1 MRARG
6 PDDCTSYRLRVMQR
20 YALVTGLSDEEP
32 ANIELLHEGPQR
44 PLGVGLNLP
53 KHGRNYP
60 YKATSTTLW
69 LRLHSAAAHAGWR
82 CAARGSLKGAMD
94 DRSSIP

>member
-1 MRARG
+1 
-6 PDDCTSYRLRVMQR
+6 MQR

-60 YKATSTTLW
+60 YKSNQHRA
-69 LRLHSAAAHAGWR
+69 LRALDSLSAASPLQVCRCWR
-82 CAARGSLKGAMD
+82 RYD
-94 DRSSIP
+94 

>member
-1 MRARG
+1 
-6 PDDCTSYRLRVMQR
+6 MQR

-32 ANIELLHEGPQR
+32 AIIELLHEGPQR

-60 YKATSTTLW
+60 YKSQQFVL
-69 LRLHSAAAHAGWR
+69 
-82 CAARGSLKGAMD
+82 D
-94 DRSSIP
+94 FP

>member
-1 MRARG
+1 
-6 PDDCTSYRLRVMQR
+6 MQR

-32 ANIELLHEGPQR
+32 AIIELLHEGPQR

-60 YKATSTTLW
+60 YKAMHRML
-69 LRLHSAAAHAGWR
+69 
-82 CAARGSLKGAMD
+82 D
-94 DRSSIP
+94 FPI

>member
-1 MRARG
+1 
-6 PDDCTSYRLRVMQR
+6 LRVMQR

-60 YKATSTTLW
+60 YKAIKVVPGRWPSTG
-69 LRLHSAAAHAGWR
+69 RPYQGAAYGWR
-82 CAARGSLKGAMD
+82 VCRAWHRTREVKVLLPGVRRAEG
-94 DRSSIP
+94 